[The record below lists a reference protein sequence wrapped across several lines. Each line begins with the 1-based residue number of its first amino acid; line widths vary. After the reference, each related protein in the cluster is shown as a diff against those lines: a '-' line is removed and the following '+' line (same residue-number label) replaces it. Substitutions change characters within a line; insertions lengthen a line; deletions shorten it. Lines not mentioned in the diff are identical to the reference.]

1 VNPNRLAQL
10 ALALSGIT
18 LIVVLIIALRPSP
31 APVEPLPPADNSAA
45 VMAELRDLR
54 TEVTTLQQS
63 VVDVQSLVR
72 AVLGGGGSSPGSPGG
87 PTPGTPDGML
97 ARLDRLETSLASVGA
112 KLDAICGVIESSA
125 FAPSGFTCP

>member
-10 ALALSGIT
+10 AVALSGIT

-31 APVEPLPPADNSAA
+31 APAQPLPPADNSAA
-45 VMAELRDLR
+45 VIAELQDIRI
-54 TEVTTLQQS
+54 EVTTLQQS

-72 AVLGGGGSSPGSPGG
+72 AVLGGGGSSPGSPA
-87 PTPGTPDGML
+87 PGTPDGIL
-97 ARLDRLETSLASVGA
+97 DRLDRLETSLASVGA